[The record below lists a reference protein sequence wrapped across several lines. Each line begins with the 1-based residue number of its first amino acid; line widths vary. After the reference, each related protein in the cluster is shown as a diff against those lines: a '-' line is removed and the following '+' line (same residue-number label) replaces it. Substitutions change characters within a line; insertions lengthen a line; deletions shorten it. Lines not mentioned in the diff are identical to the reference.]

1 MGLYLKKKDSDNY
14 RKTNTGNFVSL
25 YNKTDETDRVFI
37 NSLGEGAIWVCN
49 ENGNLDNGDYVCT
62 SSYPGYGM
70 KQDDDILHNYT
81 VAKVTQNVNFSS
93 SDAITLPNAMKAMF
107 VGCTYHCG

>member
-1 MGLYLKKKDSDNY
+1 MQISVTSFSSQVYD
-14 RKTNTGNFVSL
+14 
-25 YNKTDETDRVFI
+25 KTDETDRVFI

-81 VAKVTQNVNFSS
+81 VAKLTQSLNFSS
-93 SDAITLPNAMKAMF
+93 SDAITLPNGMKAMSDIPVRAKF
-107 VGCTYHCG
+107 